1 MNSVAAVF
9 MLQQQFTSRESRVEI
24 PLTRKRL
31 PNNDAQRDVR
41 VPSLR
46 AHRAARMNL
55 DRAIGVSETGA
66 SAGTTNEDP
75 KKPAPPE
82 HLDFEQLQHD
92 REKEVVAEDLALEE
106 HVMALVTP
114 NLFATKAI
122 KKEKA
127 EAKAARKAAAAEAE
141 AIATKR
147 LHAVLS

>member
-9 MLQQQFTSRESRVEI
+9 MLQQQFTSPLI
-24 PLTRKRL
+24 PHHGYV
-31 PNNDAQRDVR
+31 Q
-41 VPSLR
+41 
-46 AHRAARMNL
+46 
-55 DRAIGVSETGA
+55 IGVSETGA